1 MKAKRLRDFIILSVV
16 LLMLINQSTAT
27 ETPNQYYDDWKNVL
41 TDLQTKENK
50 TLEEETK
57 LRQLNNYLVQQ
68 HKNPELQNVSY
79 GEFIESNLI
88 EKEPELDGDI
98 ILFFFFGIIL
108 ILIIIFGLGVW
119 ANSK

>member
-1 MKAKRLRDFIILSVV
+1 MRYIFIFLIG
-16 LLMLINQSTAT
+16 LMMFNIVCAT
-27 ETPNQYYDDWKNVL
+27 ETPNQYYDNWKSIIK
-41 TDLQTKENK
+41 DLESKPNK

-119 ANSK
+119 ANSR